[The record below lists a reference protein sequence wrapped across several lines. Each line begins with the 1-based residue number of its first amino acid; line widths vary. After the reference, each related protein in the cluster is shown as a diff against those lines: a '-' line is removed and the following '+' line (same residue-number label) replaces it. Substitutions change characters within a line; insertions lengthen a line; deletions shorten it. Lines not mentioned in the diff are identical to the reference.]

1 MNLDKRLQALE
12 GSRHDT
18 RGATLLIRTIQ
29 ALRTEDSAELAALEV
44 ELASAT
50 SVLASTA
57 RAMLVARPWP

>member
-12 GSRHDT
+12 DSRHDT

-29 ALRTEDSAELAALEV
+29 ALRAEDSAELAALEL

-50 SVLASTA
+50 SVLAGTA
-57 RAMLVARPWP
+57 RAMLAARP

>member
-12 GSRHDT
+12 DSRHDT

-29 ALRTEDSAELAALEV
+29 ALRAEDSAELADLEV
-44 ELASAT
+44 ELATAT

-57 RAMLVARPWP
+57 RAMLAARP